1 MATND
6 MPLEQQLKYLEVLAN
21 ESLCLW
27 DLPDNARARL
37 INVSENAT
45 YLVEAG
51 DRKAILRIHQGK
63 LPYASRHR
71 MRAGVGGCAQPR
83 RRGHDAGR
91 LLWP

>member
-45 YLVEAG
+45 YLVEA
-51 DRKAILRIHQGK
+51 AIARRSCASTGK
-63 LPYASRHR
+63 TTIRVAPSNASWRGR
-71 MRAGVGGCAQPR
+71 MRSTAKAGS
-83 RRGHDAGR
+83 
-91 LLWP
+91 